1 MAAVFFPMGRA
12 AFAVALLAL
21 ATLPSSARAQQPPAR
36 VELPDAAL
44 PPELDRVL
52 RDYERAWR
60 AGDAKALAALFT
72 ADGVLL
78 QNEALPV
85 RGRSAI
91 EAAYADQRGSPLRL
105 RAIAYATSD
114 TVGYILGGYRYGDD
128 TRDMG
133 KFTLTLRRA
142 PGQPWL
148 IASDMDNGNAP
159 RRPAP

>member
-1 MAAVFFPMGRA
+1 MQVTLLTLAAIGVT
-12 AFAVALLAL
+12 LLA
-21 ATLPSSARAQQPPAR
+21 APSHAQQPPAPASR
-36 VELPDAAL
+36 AELPDATL

-60 AGDAKALAALFT
+60 AGDSKALAALFT

-78 QNEALPV
+78 QSDALPI

-91 EAAYADQRGSPLRL
+91 EAAYADHRGSPLRL

-114 TVGYILGGYRYGDD
+114 SVGYILGGYRYGDA

>member
-1 MAAVFFPMGRA
+1 MPRIRTILAIGACALMAIASPIH
-12 AFAVALLAL
+12 
-21 ATLPSSARAQQPPAR
+21 AQQPPAPAPR
-36 VELPDAAL
+36 AELPDVAL
-44 PPELDRVL
+44 SPDLDRVL

-60 AGDAKALAALFT
+60 AGDAKGIAALFT
-72 ADGVLL
+72 ADGVLM
-78 QNEALPV
+78 QNEALPI

-91 EAAYADQRGSPLRL
+91 EAAYADHRGSPLRL
-105 RAIAYATSD
+105 RAIAYAAAD
-114 TVGYILGGYRYGDD
+114 TVGYILGGYRYGDA

-133 KFTLTLRRA
+133 KFTLTLRRV